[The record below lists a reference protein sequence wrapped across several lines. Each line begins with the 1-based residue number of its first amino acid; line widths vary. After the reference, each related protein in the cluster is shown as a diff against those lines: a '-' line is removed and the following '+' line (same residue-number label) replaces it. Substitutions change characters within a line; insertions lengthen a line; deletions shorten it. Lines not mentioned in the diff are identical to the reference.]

1 METFDTINRA
11 LSSNMRQISLSAVCI
26 QTGDTL
32 IPIKGC
38 KVITSLPSV
47 PPSFPINAL
56 SGTQMPVFN
65 INNVLV
71 LPLYSLSDEY
81 IPLDPSWTLVVNT
94 SS

>member
-32 IPIKGC
+32 MPIKGC
-38 KVITSLPSV
+38 KIVTTAPSV
-47 PPSFPINAL
+47 PPTFPISAL
-56 SGTQMPVFN
+56 SGVEMPVFN
-65 INNVLV
+65 TNTVFI
-71 LPLYSLSDEY
+71 LPLSSLSDDY
-81 IPLDPSWTLVVNT
+81 IPLDSSWTLVVNI